1 MMNSVSS
8 MLTKSFLT
16 LIAGSLMLAG
26 TAQADLTAL
35 VGATVHPIS
44 SEPIDNGVVLI
55 RNGRIESVGSE
66 LAIPDGAEVIE
77 LEGLHIYP
85 GFVHPATQLG
95 LTEIASVAGTVD
107 TAEMGN
113 INAAVRVEVAVNH
126 DSELLPTSIAGG
138 VLSAHIMPG
147 GGLIRGSSAV
157 INLDGWSW
165 EEMVIEA
172 PVGMHI
178 NFPLAAVD
186 DGENEDLQLIEDVL
200 DQARHWHQANAAAEA
215 GNGRRPARNDQ
226 LEALGPLL
234 AGETPLFL
242 HASRYDVMERALD
255 WAEDQEFE
263 QVILIANPDVQY
275 IAERLAADNIPVIMS
290 RVYAMPTR
298 RWEPY
303 DMAFVAAAKLEQAGV
318 RFALT
323 DSAGGMDVA
332 NARNLPFQAGSAAAH
347 GLSPDAA
354 LKSVTLWPAEIL
366 GVADRLGSL
375 EPGKNATL
383 FVANGDPLEVFTT
396 IERVWIDG
404 QEFDLDRDRSRRLYD
419 RYRERNARAQGR
431 ELE

>member
-8 MLTKSFLT
+8 MLTKSFLALTAGT
-16 LIAGSLMLAG
+16 LLLAG
-26 TAQADLTAL
+26 TTHAEVTAL
-35 VGATVHPIS
+35 VGATVHPVS
-44 SEPIDNGVVLI
+44 SESIDNGIVLI
-55 RNGRIESVGSE
+55 RNGSIDAVGRD
-66 LAIPDGAEVIE
+66 LPIPDEARVIE
-77 LEGLHIYP
+77 LDGLHIYP

-95 LTEIASVAGTVD
+95 ITEVFSVAGTVD

-138 VLSAHIMPG
+138 ILSAHIMPG
-147 GGLIRGSSAV
+147 GGLIRGTSAV
-157 INLDGWSW
+157 MNLDGWSW
-165 EEMVIEA
+165 EEMVIQA

-178 NFPLAAVD
+178 NFPAGAVD
-186 DGENEDLQLIEDVL
+186 DEDNEDLSLIEEVL
-200 DQARHWHQANAAAEA
+200 DQARHWHQAQAAAEA
-215 GNGRRPARNDQ
+215 GNGRRPERNDQ
-226 LEALGPLL
+226 FEALGPLL
-234 AGETPLFL
+234 AGEVPLFL
-242 HASRYDVMERALD
+242 HANRYNVMEKALD
-255 WAEDQEFE
+255 WAESQEFE
-263 QVILIANPDVQY
+263 RVILVANPDVQY
-275 IAERLAADNIPVIMS
+275 IAERLAADNIAVIMS

-303 DMAFVAAAKLEQAGV
+303 DMAFVAAARLEQAGV

-332 NARNLPFQAGSAAAH
+332 NARNLPFQAGSAVAH

-366 GVADRLGSL
+366 GVDDRLGSL

-383 FVANGDPLEVFTT
+383 FVANGDPLEVFTS

-404 QEFDLDRDRSRRLYD
+404 EEFDLNRDRGRRLYE
-419 RYRERNARAQGR
+419 RYRERNAQAQGR
-431 ELE
+431 DGD